1 VDNMRRSNNATRS
14 FWPFIAVAIVVLVVL
29 AYLLATNSLRGTSAT
44 SPASRVVST
53 APVYAT
59 TTLPRPDHIVI
70 VMEENHAYSDIIGS
84 SNASYISLLAR
95 QGAVFT
101 QSYAITHPS
110 QPNYLALFS
119 GSTQGVS
126 SDNCPQTFSGSNL
139 GSSLLHARLSFIG
152 YSESMPENGYTGC
165 YAPDSLTADYA
176 RKHNPWVDFTNVPA
190 SSNLTFNN
198 FPTNYNMLPTV
209 SFVIP
214 NQYDD
219 MHSASVQQGD
229 SWLQGHLSGYAQWA
243 RAHNSLLII
252 TWDEDDGSAS
262 NQIPTLFIG
271 SMVKPGR
278 YSEQINHYSV
288 LRTIE
293 DMYGLPAL
301 NESANVG
308 AISDV
313 WQK

>member
-1 VDNMRRSNNATRS
+1 MRRLNNAARS
-14 FWPFIAVAIVVLVVL
+14 FWPFIVVAVVILVVL
-29 AYLLATNSLRGTSAT
+29 AYLLTTHWLRGTSSGRGT
-44 SPASRVVST
+44 TISGSRT
-53 APVYAT
+53 PILT
-59 TTLPRPDHIVI
+59 ITTLPRPDHIVI
-70 VMEENHAYSDIIGS
+70 VMEENRAYSDIIGS
-84 SNASYISLLAR
+84 SDAPYINALAQ

-101 QSYAITHPS
+101 RSYAVTHPS
-110 QPNYLALFS
+110 EPNYLALFS
-119 GSTQGVS
+119 GSTQGAT
-126 SDNCPQTFSGSNL
+126 SDACPLTFSGPNL
-139 GSSLLHARLSFIG
+139 GHSLLNAHLSFAG
-152 YSESMPENGYTGC
+152 YSESMPTNGYTGC
-165 YAPDSLTADYA
+165 YAPNSLTADYA
-176 RKHNPWVDFTNVPA
+176 RKHSPWVNFTNIPA
-190 SSNLTFNN
+190 SSNLTFNS
-198 FPTNYNMLPTV
+198 FPTDYNKLPTV

-229 SWLQGHLSGYAQWA
+229 TWLKGHMSGYAQWA
-243 RAHNSLLII
+243 RTHNSLLII

-278 YSEQINHYSV
+278 YSEQISHYSV

-293 DMYGLPAL
+293 DMYGLPTL
-301 NESANVG
+301 NESAYVG

>member
-1 VDNMRRSNNATRS
+1 MRRSNNATRS
-14 FWPFIAVAIVVLVVL
+14 FWPIIAVTILLILVVL
-29 AYLLATNSLRGTSAT
+29 AYLLTTHWLRGTPPGKGITIPISHT
-44 SPASRVVST
+44 PILT
-53 APVYAT
+53 I

-70 VMEENHAYSDIIGS
+70 VMEENRAYSDIIGS
-84 SNASYISLLAR
+84 SDAPYINALAQ

-101 QSYAITHPS
+101 RSYAVTHPS
-110 QPNYLALFS
+110 EPNYLALFS
-119 GSTQGVS
+119 GSTQGAT
-126 SDNCPQTFSGSNL
+126 SDACPLTFSGPNL
-139 GSSLLHARLSFIG
+139 GHSLLNAHLSFAG
-152 YSESMPENGYTGC
+152 YSESMPTNGYTGC
-165 YAPDSLTADYA
+165 YAPNSLTAEYA
-176 RKHNPWVDFTNVPA
+176 RKHSPWVNFTNIPA
-190 SSNLTFNN
+190 SSNLTFNS
-198 FPTNYNMLPTV
+198 FPTDYNKLPAV

-214 NQYDD
+214 NLYDD

-229 SWLQGHLSGYAQWA
+229 TWLKGHMSGYAQWA
-243 RAHNSLLII
+243 RTHNSLLII

-278 YSEQINHYSV
+278 YSEQISHYSV

-293 DMYGLPAL
+293 DMYGLPTL
-301 NESANVG
+301 NESAYVG